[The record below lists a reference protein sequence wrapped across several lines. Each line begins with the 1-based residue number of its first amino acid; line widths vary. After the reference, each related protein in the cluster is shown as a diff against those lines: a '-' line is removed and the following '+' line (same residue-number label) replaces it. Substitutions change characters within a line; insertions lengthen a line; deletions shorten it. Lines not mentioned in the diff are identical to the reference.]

1 MYRTVS
7 IKTAEHAV
15 AVEQLSFHAKV
26 TEEDV
31 SRYLRRGSID
41 PHKIPPDFD
50 S

>member
-15 AVEQLSFHAKV
+15 AVEQLAFHAKV
-26 TEEDV
+26 TEEEV
-31 SRYLRRGSID
+31 TRYVRRGSID
-41 PHKIPPDFD
+41 PHKIPQDFE